1 MEWWQN
7 FHFLRPYWLT
17 ALILPLIWGWYL
29 FKNERVQS
37 SWADVCDENL
47 LNYLLIK
54 GENKQRRISYVL
66 SVLILFFAIIAVAGP
81 SWIKKKNPAMSV
93 DNPVMIMI
101 NLSTDMTVK
110 DVSPNRLE
118 RAKYIVKD
126 ILQTFKTT
134 ETGLMVYSD
143 EPFVISPLTED
154 VHLIDNLLPT
164 LNVDVMPSNGD
175 RLDKAIELA
184 VERIKQS
191 GYERGNLIVMTADVG
206 ERFDAALETAEK
218 AHKLGF
224 DVNIIKV
231 SAANSEKLPMV
242 AQKGGGIYLNY
253 NQSYVALSDKINNIY
268 AAQLKESENMQ
279 TVWEDAG
286 YYVFWLPALLLL
298 YYFRKGILLIWLL
311 ILFCGEAEAGL
322 WLNENQ
328 QAMRYFKQQQY
339 DKAAQMF
346 NSARWRG
353 AAAYKNGDYQQAFKE
368 FSQGA
373 DATSLYNQ
381 GNALAKMGKIDEAI
395 KMYEEVLKQEPD
407 SADAKF
413 NLEYL
418 KHHKEQQQSQNQKQE
433 DKQDKQNQNN
443 EQQPDKN
450 KQQEQSQDQ
459 QKQDGEQKQQGE
471 DQQQQQNQQAEN
483 QQQEQQQQEQ
493 QSENQQQNSANKE
506 NKPNESQLQNQN
518 KEQQQQQGEERNN
531 SGQAQSGNNVE
542 QKQSE
547 AGQNQS
553 GNDESKTNDS
563 PQPNEQNQQNDGDK
577 EQEQEV
583 QAQFGEEDENSE
595 QKAQKMEVQVGD
607 KDDEEQKEKMRIRMQ
622 KFRDIPEDRG
632 GLIRA
637 IIAKEYR
644 MRKAAERAGQ

>member
-1 MEWWQN
+1 MEWWQD

-81 SWIKKKNPAMSV
+81 SWVKKKNPAMSV

-101 NLSTDMTVK
+101 NLSTDMAAK

-154 VHLIDNLLPT
+154 VQLIDNLLPT
-164 LNVDVMPSNGD
+164 LNVNVMPSNGD
-175 RLDKAIELA
+175 RLDKAIEMA
-184 VERIKQS
+184 VERMKQS
-191 GYERGNLIVMTADVG
+191 GYEKGNLIVMTSDVG
-206 ERFDAALETAEK
+206 ERFDAALEMAEK
-218 AHKLGF
+218 AHNQGF

-231 SAANSEKLPMV
+231 SAADNEKLQMV
-242 AQKGGGIYLNY
+242 ANKGNGIYLNY
-253 NQSYVALSDKINNIY
+253 NQNYAELSDKINNIY
-268 AAQLKESENMQ
+268 TAQIKESENMQ

-298 YYFRKGILLIWLL
+298 YYFRKGILLVLV
-311 ILFCGEAEAGL
+311 LFFLCAEAEAGL

-346 NSARWRG
+346 KGADWRG
-353 AAAYKNGDYQQAFKE
+353 AAAYKNGDYQRALKE

-395 KMYEEVLKQEPD
+395 EMYEKVLKQEPD
-407 SADAKF
+407 FADAKF

-418 KHHKEQQQSQNQKQE
+418 KRHKEQQDSQNQKQE

-443 EQQPDKN
+443 EQQSDKE

-459 QKQDGEQKQQGE
+459 QQQDGEQKQQQKDSE
-471 DQQQQQNQQAEN
+471 QQQNQSGEN
-483 QQQEQQQQEQ
+483 QQQEQEQAQEQ
-493 QSENQQQNSANKE
+493 QGNEQQNAENQENNQQDNQA
-506 NKPNESQLQNQN
+506 QNQN
-518 KEQQQQQGEERNN
+518 QQQQGEDSRDN
-531 SGQAQSGNNVE
+531 SE
-542 QKQSE
+542 QP
-547 AGQNQS
+547 QNGS
-553 GNDESKTNDS
+553 NG
-563 PQPNEQNQQNDGDK
+563 EQNQQEKGQSAQSGAENSSDNSAQQQDEQSQQNDEGQEK
-577 EQEQEV
+577 EQQV

-595 QKAQKMEVQVGD
+595 QKAQTAEVQIGD
-607 KDDEEQKEKMRIRMQ
+607 KDDEENKEKMRIRMQ
-622 KFRDIPEDRG
+622 KFRDIPEDKG
-632 GLIRA
+632 GLVRA

-644 MRKAAERAGQ
+644 MRKAAQRAGQ